1 MASPVKEVGEQRR
14 PLGRLESWMPLL
26 AVLRRYE
33 KSWLR
38 GDIGAG
44 LALVTV
50 AVPIGL
56 AYSQLAGVPPVVGLW
71 ATILPMVVYAF
82 LGSSRQLVVGPDSA
96 TAALVG
102 AVVAPLASDPQQ
114 RIPLVAM
121 LSLMVGAISIAAGV
135 ARVGFVADFLAKPVL
150 VGYLN
155 GVAITIVTGQ
165 LGKVLGYTASGGGFF
180 RLAYDLLRKLDQTHW
195 PTLAVGVA
203 ALLLLAA
210 GRRLIPRFP
219 MPLLVVV
226 LGIVASRLLNLQAAG
241 VAVTGTVPTGLPPFG
256 FPVVP
261 PEQMAVLAAGAL
273 GVALMSF
280 SSGILTARSFANRG
294 GYTLNANREFISI
307 GAANLGAGLSQG
319 FAISGAD
326 SRTAVV
332 DANGGK
338 TQVAQLVGA
347 VGVAL
352 VLLFVTG
359 PLAYLPTA
367 ALAAIVITAVI
378 HLFEWETITWFR
390 RVSRPEF
397 RLTVITTLGVI
408 TVGMAPGV
416 LVAAILSLIG
426 LLARASRPSDAILG
440 TLPGLRGHVDVA
452 EFPQAVTIPGVL
464 AYRFDASVVY
474 FNAPYFS
481 SRVRQV
487 ISSSHDLEWFVLDA
501 EAMALIDTTGS
512 DALEEVRRSLVA
524 AGKTM
529 ALARARG
536 KFLEMLVRTGFV
548 DRLGKDYVFGTVEE
562 AEKAFLRIDHARG
575 QEEAGK

>member
-1 MASPVKEVGEQRR
+1 MASPAKDVGKQRGG
-14 PLGRLESWMPLL
+14 LGRLESWAPLL
-26 AVLRRYE
+26 GVLRHYE
-33 KSWLR
+33 KPWLR

-114 RIPLVAM
+114 RVPLVAM
-121 LSLMVGAISIAAGV
+121 LSLMVGAISIAAGA

-165 LGKVLGYTASGGGFF
+165 IGKVLGCTATGGGFF

-203 ALLLLAA
+203 SLVLLAA

-226 LGIVASRLLNLQAAG
+226 LGIAASRLLNLEAAG

-256 FPVVP
+256 LPVVP
-261 PEQMAVLAAGAL
+261 PEQMAPLAAGAL

-294 GYTLNANREFISI
+294 GYTLNANREFVSI
-307 GAANLGAGLSQG
+307 GAANLAAGLSQG

-347 VGVAL
+347 VGVAV

-426 LLARASRPSDAILG
+426 LLARASRPADAILG

-452 EFPQAVTIPGVL
+452 EFPQAVTLPGVL
-464 AYRFDASVVY
+464 SYRFDASVVY

-487 ISSSHDLEWFVLDA
+487 ISNSHDLEWFVLDA
-501 EAMALIDTTGS
+501 EVMMFVDTTGS
-512 DALEEVRRSLVA
+512 DALEEVRRNLA
-524 AGKTM
+524 ASGKTM

-548 DRLGKDYVFGTVEE
+548 DRLGKDYVFATVED
-562 AEKAFLRIDHARG
+562 AEKAFLRIDRAGGR
-575 QEEAGK
+575 EEAEE

>member
-1 MASPVKEVGEQRR
+1 MASPAKDVGQQRGD
-14 PLGRLESWMPLL
+14 PGRLESWVPLL
-26 AVLRRYE
+26 GVLRRYE
-33 KSWLR
+33 KPWLR
-38 GDIGAG
+38 GDVGAG

-114 RIPLVAM
+114 RVPLVAM

-165 LGKVLGYTASGGGFF
+165 IGKVLGYTATGGGFF

-203 ALLLLAA
+203 SLVLLAA

-226 LGIVASRLLNLQAAG
+226 LGIAASRLLNLQAAG

-256 FPVVP
+256 LPVVP
-261 PEQMAVLAAGAL
+261 PEQMAPLAAGAL

-280 SSGILTARSFANRG
+280 SSGILTARGFANRG
-294 GYTLNANREFISI
+294 GYTLNANREFVSI
-307 GAANLGAGLSQG
+307 GAANLAAGLSQG

-408 TVGMAPGV
+408 SVGMAPGV

-426 LLARASRPSDAILG
+426 LLARASRPPDAILG

-452 EFPQAVTIPGVL
+452 EFPQAVTLPGVL

-487 ISSSHDLEWFVLDA
+487 ISNSHDLEWFVLDA
-501 EAMALIDTTGS
+501 EVMMFVDTTGS
-512 DALEEVRRSLVA
+512 DALEEVRRNLVA
-524 AGKTM
+524 GGKTM

-548 DRLGKDYVFGTVEE
+548 DRLGKDYVFATVED
-562 AEKAFLRIDHARG
+562 AEKAFLRIDHAGG
-575 QEEAGK
+575 QEEAEE